1 MLEKIK
7 IFFKD
12 INEFFKSLVTLKFEG
27 YDYDTLE
34 NGLIKVKDE
43 FGSVFDGLMAS
54 NLTKE
59 EFKELFEKYKTLGD
73 SLDRLDA
80 NKISSDYLYK
90 FGAEIIFKSMLNM
103 IITVF
108 LIILNFP
115 LGLFATYLNYLF
127 VTVNG
132 DTYNKEDTKMTNYF
146 NHTID
151 TVTKIN
157 VINGNIYRLFTKKNE
172 EFASL
177 EEDITYE
184 EDLIKEREKCLIR
197 QKEKY

>member
-7 IFFKD
+7 TFFKD

-27 YDYDTLE
+27 YDYETFE
-34 NGLIKVKDE
+34 NDLIKVKDE

-73 SLDRLDA
+73 SLDKLDT
-80 NKISSDYLYK
+80 NKISSDNLNK
-90 FGAEIIFKSMLNM
+90 FGAEIILKSMLNVL
-103 IITVF
+103 ITIF

-177 EEDITYE
+177 EENITYE

>member
-7 IFFKD
+7 TFFRD

-27 YDYDTLE
+27 YDYETFE
-34 NGLIKVKDE
+34 NDLIKVKDE

-54 NLTKE
+54 NLTIE

-90 FGAEIIFKSMLNM
+90 FGAEIILKSMLNVL
-103 IITVF
+103 ITVF

-132 DTYNKEDTKMTNYF
+132 DIYNKEDTKMTNYF

-184 EDLIKEREKCLIR
+184 EDLIKEKEKCLIR

>member
-103 IITVF
+103 LITVF

-177 EEDITYE
+177 EENITYE

>member
-103 IITVF
+103 LITVF